1 MHVAQVPEEPCAFRN
16 PEASLSFL
24 MIWRGTTGAAG
35 DSAACSLHL
44 RLRGGGPVIG
54 SSTDAG
60 GGPCSMLPLV
70 FEPRENR
77 VGRQWAWYQ
86 GLARRSR
93 RSQRKQRKARA
104 ERAKRLAAGPGADVP
119 VRRVPRG
126 AVAAH
131 RWIGGSGVP
140 YRPPYVVYM
149 GPK

>member
-1 MHVAQVPEEPCAFRN
+1 
-16 PEASLSFL
+16 
-24 MIWRGTTGAAG
+24 
-35 DSAACSLHL
+35 
-44 RLRGGGPVIG
+44 
-54 SSTDAG
+54 
-60 GGPCSMLPLV
+60 MLPLV

-104 ERAKRLAAGPGADVP
+104 ERAKRGLQRVQERFDVP
-119 VRRVPRG
+119 VRRVPCG

-149 GPK
+149 MPK